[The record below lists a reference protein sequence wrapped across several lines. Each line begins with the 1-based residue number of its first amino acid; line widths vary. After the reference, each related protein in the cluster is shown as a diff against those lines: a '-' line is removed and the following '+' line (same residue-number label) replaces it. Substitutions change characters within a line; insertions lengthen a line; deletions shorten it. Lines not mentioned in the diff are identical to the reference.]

1 MDTSYFNS
9 PIGWMEI
16 KKTNDVLTGLH
27 FIDSPKNKQSP
38 LKKINLEIEVQLEN
52 YFKHKPIKFNFSI
65 APQGTPFQNKIW
77 GLVSQIKPG
86 KTLSYAEIAEKYGN
100 KKAIR
105 AIGSAI
111 GKNPVMIFIPC
122 HRVIGSNGS
131 MVGYAG
137 GITNKKWLLEHEGFP
152 IQKSLNL

>member
-16 KKTNDVLTGLH
+16 KTTNDVLTGLH

-65 APQGTPFQNKIW
+65 APQPFGGI
-77 GLVSQIKPG
+77 
-86 KTLSYAEIAEKYGN
+86 GN
-100 KKAIR
+100 K
-105 AIGSAI
+105 
-111 GKNPVMIFIPC
+111 PVCVCAIFIVEFLRHC
-122 HRVIGSNGS
+122 LFQIH
-131 MVGYAG
+131 Y
-137 GITNKKWLLEHEGFP
+137 
-152 IQKSLNL
+152 